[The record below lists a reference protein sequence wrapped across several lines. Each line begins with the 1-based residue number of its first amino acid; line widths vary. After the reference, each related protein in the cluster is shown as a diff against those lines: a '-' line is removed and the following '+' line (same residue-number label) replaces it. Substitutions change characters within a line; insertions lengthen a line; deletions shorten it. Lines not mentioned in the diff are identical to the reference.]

1 MNTQIIAIVNQK
13 GGVGKTTTCVN
24 LGVALAKQ
32 GKKVLLVDADPQ
44 GSLTISLGHSRPDK
58 LPFTVST
65 ALSRI
70 LNDEPIRPGEDILH
84 HPEGVDLVPA
94 SIDLS
99 AFEVSLV
106 TAMSRETILRQY
118 LDTVKSD
125 YTHILVD
132 CPPSLGML
140 TINSLAAANR
150 VLIPVQSEYLP
161 AKGLELLLQTVNKV
175 KRQINPRLQ
184 IDGVLMTMV
193 DSRTNFAKEI
203 SNLLRETYGRKIKVF
218 RSEIP
223 HSVRA
228 KETTAEGKSIFQHN
242 PSGKIAE
249 HHRTEK
255 LIKKNQQLKDALL
268 SSAAKSGS
276 LNELK
281 TTLLQEH
288 SIQLVIRGKT
298 ISLFPPG
305 AKKAVRLRALDVD
318 PEELYRLM
326 GGEKKYQPR
335 TLPSLAQ
342 MMDTK
347 KIHPVAP
354 GAAAEKYRKGR
365 RNNLP
370 GRTSDPGSA
379 GRLVQQ
385 KRLFEFALSDPPDH
399 LSGAGSDPG
408 SRKAGCPVGAV
419 AKLSGPCAIR
429 RRSEAPWQ
437 LSALVRLRPGF
448 PAGV

>member
-70 LNDEPIRPGEDILH
+70 LNDEQIQPGEGILH

-99 AFEVSLV
+99 TFEVSLV

-125 YTHILVD
+125 YTHILID

-150 VLIPVQSEYLP
+150 VLIPVQAEYLP
-161 AKGLELLLQTVNKV
+161 AKGLELLLQTVSKV

-184 IDGVLMTMV
+184 IDGILMTMV

-218 RSEIP
+218 RSEIL

-242 PSGKIAE
+242 PSGKVAE
-249 HHRTEK
+249 
-255 LIKKNQQLKDALL
+255 
-268 SSAAKSGS
+268 G
-276 LNELK
+276 
-281 TTLLQEH
+281 
-288 SIQLVIRGKT
+288 
-298 ISLFPPG
+298 
-305 AKKAVRLRALDVD
+305 
-318 PEELYRLM
+318 YR
-326 GGEKKYQPR
+326 
-335 TLPSLAQ
+335 SLAQ
-342 MMDTK
+342 EVIT
-347 KIHPVAP
+347 I
-354 GAAAEKYRKGR
+354 EKQREKDR
-365 RNNLP
+365 ADIAR
-370 GRTSDPGSA
+370 
-379 GRLVQQ
+379 
-385 KRLFEFALSDPPDH
+385 
-399 LSGAGSDPG
+399 
-408 SRKAGCPVGAV
+408 
-419 AKLSGPCAIR
+419 
-429 RRSEAPWQ
+429 
-437 LSALVRLRPGF
+437 
-448 PAGV
+448 